1 MNPNDKNTDNELKA
15 LISLLDEEDELIL
28 RQVENKILSYGT
40 KALPE
45 LEKAW
50 ENTLDNY
57 LQNRIENIS
66 HKINFLNV
74 YHELSYWNSFDNQNL
89 LQAFITV
96 AKFQFPNLK
105 EETVIQQFE
114 DIYKDIWLEL
124 NDNLTALEKVKVINH
139 VLFEI
144 YGFTSN
150 KANYYAPQNSYV
162 NQVLESRKGNPLSLG
177 IIYLI
182 IAQKLNIP
190 ISGVNL
196 PEHFILAYTNKKN
209 DNYLSFLDENYV
221 LFYINPFSKGIVFTK
236 KEIDVFLKNLKIQ
249 SLPDYYLPCQNSQ
262 IIKRL
267 LNNLIV
273 AYQKIENTTKVA
285 ELKKLLKIFD

>member
-1 MNPNDKNTDNELKA
+1 MSPNAENNDSELKA

-28 RQVENKILSYGT
+28 HQVENKILSYGAN
-40 KALPE
+40 ALPV

-50 ENTLDNY
+50 ENTLDNC
-57 LQNRIENIS
+57 LQNRIEHIS

-74 YHELSYWNSFDNQNL
+74 YHELSYWNSFDNHNL

-105 EETVIQQFE
+105 EEVVLQQFE
-114 DIYKDIWLEL
+114 EIYKDIWLEL
-124 NDNLTALEKVKVINH
+124 NDNLTALEKIKVINH

-144 YGFTSN
+144 YGFTGN

-196 PEHFILAYTNKKN
+196 PEHFILAYTNKKS
-209 DNYLSFLDENYV
+209 DDYLSFLDENYV